1 MKFFLRTGYGNSTN
15 YAGGESM
22 DVTDPIKTQG
32 MCQGNTAAPAAWT
45 VTSIPMIAAH
55 KRRGHGAHFI
65 APIWDITS
73 HIAGG
78 LFVDDTDL
86 VYVDMWTVESIIE
99 AHSRLQESVMNWGSL
114 LIATGGALKPGK
126 CSYYLIS
133 FRWKADGTWVYENN
147 AIRPDLAIGV
157 PLADGS
163 LAEIEHLP
171 VESAIKTLGLM
182 TCPTGSSAS
191 ALGRMQQQGQEW
203 ADRVKSGK
211 LSRRNMWFMMDRQ
224 FWPRVGYGISNT
236 SASWGNWINA
246 SGEYTGS

>member
-1 MKFFLRTGYGNSTN
+1 MISRFWQSLLAPVSESTH
-15 YAGGESM
+15 
-22 DVTDPIKTQG
+22 T
-32 MCQGNTAAPAAWT
+32 
-45 VTSIPMIAAH
+45 
-55 KRRGHGAHFI
+55 
-65 APIWDITS
+65 
-73 HIAGG
+73 
-78 LFVDDTDL
+78 
-86 VYVDMWTVESIIE
+86 
-99 AHSRLQESVMNWGSL
+99 HSRLQESVINWGSL

-157 PLADGS
+157 PLVDGR

-171 VESAIKTLGLM
+171 VESAIKTLGSM

-236 SASWGNWINA
+236 SASWEQLDQCLRRVYWQLVPRGGEQGTAAVPLRQLDRGFYGIGSCTREWNA
-246 SGEYTGS
+246 SLLKWQSYSYTMNVNQASESRCKSPWNSSSRS